1 MTSKDLLTYRK
12 VIENAI
18 RDFSPDIKDAILKE
32 LDLETRNG
40 SIHFEERLKEIIGQ
54 EKAERVLKEI
64 KENKN
69 ELTNDEKKD
78 LQNMFKDSL
87 TFD

>member
-69 ELTNDEKKD
+69 ELTSDEKKD